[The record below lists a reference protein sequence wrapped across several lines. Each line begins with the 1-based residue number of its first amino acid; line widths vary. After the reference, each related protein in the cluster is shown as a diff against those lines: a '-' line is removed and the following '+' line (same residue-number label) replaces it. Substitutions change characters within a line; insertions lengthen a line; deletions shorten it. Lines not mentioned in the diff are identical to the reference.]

1 MRLFKMAVL
10 TTLTVS
16 ALSLAASEGDGFGNS
31 YFGTNAGSSL
41 SSGAI
46 ENTLIGVDSGMSLS
60 TGRRNTFLGTK
71 SGASNAVGD
80 NNTFIGAWSGYY
92 NEGNR
97 NTFLGAYSGY
107 SNTAGSDN
115 TFIGNESGYNL
126 DNSMGNIFI
135 GSLSGRNVNSGD
147 YNVLIGHMAGYNNT
161 NGSNNVFIG
170 YKAGYNAD
178 SVSGSV
184 FIGPFA
190 GSNATRSN
198 TLYIANN
205 DTNPPL
211 IYGEFDNNLLQIN
224 GIEKIYW
231 MDINNKG
238 YKKVL
243 QLIVNNTNTN
253 KYSDVAL
260 SLKNERKN
268 LEWIIRTHESS
279 QGLTLSKIG
288 TAGPEFRL
296 INTTNDYRN
305 IELLLG
311 NGARCTSTGQW
322 LNASSKDYKENIK
335 ELDGKKALEAFHK
348 LRPVTFNFK
357 RDKDKELMVGFI
369 AEEVPDL
376 IATKDRKSLN
386 ALEIVA
392 LLTKVVQEQ
401 EKIIRQQSKEIEKLK
416 KDIENINL
424 LKEKLSRLET
434 ILTSFYSKNMEKESL
449 SMYKEQ

>member
-1 MRLFKMAVL
+1 MAVL

-16 ALSLAASEGDGFGNS
+16 TLSFAASEGDGFGNS

-71 SGASNAVGD
+71 SGFSNSVGD

-205 DTNPPL
+205 DTNLPL
-211 IYGEFDNNLLQIN
+211 IYGEFDTGLVKIN
-224 GIEKIYW
+224 GTQKIYW
-231 MDINNKG
+231 NGDSTKG
-238 YKKVL
+238 YRKVL
-243 QLIVNNTNTN
+243 QIISNNSNTD
-253 KYSDVAL
+253 KASDVAI
-260 SLKNERKN
+260 SLVNERKN
-268 LEWIIRTHESS
+268 LEWIIRTHERSK
-279 QGLTLSKIG
+279 GIVFSKIG
-288 TAGPEFRL
+288 TLGTEFK
-296 INTTNDYRN
+296 IKNTTNNYKN
-305 IELLLG
+305 VELILG

-322 LNASSKDYKENIK
+322 LNASSREYKENIK
-335 ELDGKKALEAFHK
+335 ELDGKKALEAFRK

-401 EKIIRQQSKEIEKLK
+401 EKIINKQKEEIEKLK
-416 KDIENINL
+416 KDLANVKALQERVS
-424 LKEKLSRLET
+424 KLET
-434 ILTSFYSKNMEKESL
+434 ILISISSKEDIDKFL
-449 SMYKEQ
+449 SMLKKK